1 MPPVKLFQRQTLGTQ
16 VQRHALAGTRA
27 GRGLILRMQATH
39 AYRFSLGAEHQRI
52 THRHLPG

>member
-1 MPPVKLFQRQTLGTQ
+1 MKLFQRQTLGTQ